1 MPEINPNTVS
11 SFRANFKGVRQNRF
25 LVKVKW
31 PLLPSGGSI
40 SGSGNQVVQGSEKT
54 TDTSI
59 YIKAA
64 DIPES
69 NVGVITV
76 PWMGRAVKFSGER
89 SYVDWSIQIYE
100 SNNSIAD
107 LRRNF
112 EIWMEAMDNRNTH
125 NISYNVTAD
134 WEVWYNDVEQNKT
147 FTNPSGFVR
156 GIRLKNCF
164 PTNIGTLNMDYDI
177 ADSFSVF
184 PVTMAFDYWVPLDEL
199 VGAPNI
205 PGYNSKENLDGQQV
219 KNDIPYLI
227 RRP

>member
-1 MPEINPNTVS
+1 MPEIQPNTLKT
-11 SFRANFKGVRQNRF
+11 FRDNFKGVRQNRF

-31 PLLPSGGSI
+31 PTLGTGGANSGGGTNI
-40 SGSGNQVVQGSEKT
+40 VGGSENPSE
-54 TDTSI
+54 TSI
-59 YIKAA
+59 LIKAA

-69 NVGVITV
+69 SIGVITV
-76 PWMGRAVKFSGER
+76 PWMGRAIKFSGER
-89 SYVDWSIQIYE
+89 TYVDWSIQIYE

-134 WEVWYNDVEQNKT
+134 WEVWYNDVKQNDT
-147 FTNPSGFVR
+147 VTNPAGFTR

-164 PTNIGTLNMDYDI
+164 PVNIGTLQMDYDL

-184 PVTMAFDYWVPLDEL
+184 PVTLGFDYWVPLEDL
-199 VGAPNI
+199 VGSPAI
-205 PGYNSKENLDGQQV
+205 PGYDTAANT
-219 KNDIPYLI
+219 
-227 RRP
+227 R

>member
-1 MPEINPNTVS
+1 MPEIQPNTLKT
-11 SFRANFKGVRQNRF
+11 FRDNFKGVRQNRF

-31 PLLPSGGSI
+31 PTLGTGGANSGGGGGI
-40 SGSGNQVVQGSEKT
+40 VGGSENPNE
-54 TDTSI
+54 TSI

-69 NVGVITV
+69 SIGVITV
-76 PWMGRAVKFSGER
+76 PWMGRAIKFSGER
-89 SYVDWSIQIYE
+89 TYVDWSIQIYE

-134 WEVWYNDVEQNKT
+134 WEVWYNDVKQNDT
-147 FTNPSGFVR
+147 VTNPAGFTR
-156 GIRLKNCF
+156 GIKLKNCF
-164 PTNIGTLNMDYDI
+164 PINIGTLQMDYDL

-184 PVTMAFDYWVPLDEL
+184 PVTLGFDYWVPLEDL
-199 VGAPNI
+199 QGSPAI
-205 PGYNSKENLDGQQV
+205 PGYSVNENT
-219 KNDIPYLI
+219 
-227 RRP
+227 R

>member
-1 MPEINPNTVS
+1 MPVKQPNTLKI
-11 SFRANFKGVRQNRF
+11 FRDNFKGVRQNRF

-31 PLLPSGGSI
+31 PTIGIGGANAGGGSSI
-40 SGSGNQVVQGSEKT
+40 VGGSENPNE
-54 TDTSI
+54 TSI

-69 NVGVITV
+69 SIGVITV
-76 PWMGRAVKFSGER
+76 PWMGRAIKFSGER
-89 SYVDWSIQIYE
+89 TYVDWSIQIYE

-134 WEVWYNDVEQNKT
+134 WEVWYNDVNQNDT
-147 FTNPSGFVR
+147 VTNPAGFTR
-156 GIRLKNCF
+156 GIKLKNCF
-164 PTNIGTLNMDYDI
+164 PVNIGTLQMDYDL

-184 PVTMAFDYWVPLDEL
+184 PVTLGFDYWVPLEQLQGD
-199 VGAPNI
+199 PNI
-205 PGYNSKENLDGQQV
+205 PGYDALDNS
-219 KNDIPYLI
+219 
-227 RRP
+227 R